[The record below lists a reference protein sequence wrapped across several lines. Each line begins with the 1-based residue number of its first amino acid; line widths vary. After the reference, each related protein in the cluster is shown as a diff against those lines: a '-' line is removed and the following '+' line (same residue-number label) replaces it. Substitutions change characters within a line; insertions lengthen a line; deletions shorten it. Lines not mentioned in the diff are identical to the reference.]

1 MSLVEYVYEMSNDE
15 KYGKWSDLHIK
26 EGAPLSYRDKSG
38 DIIRTDKVI
47 NLDEIKS
54 LIQPVLDKEE
64 RTLEK
69 MMKEEQG
76 DYDFALK
83 VVPEGVDAESA
94 TRFRCSIYYFGGTRV
109 GLVMR
114 KINEDVIP
122 IDSLNLPPVSR
133 TFNKKTSGLVLV
145 TGPTGSGKS
154 TTLAAMI
161 QEINETRSENIITVE
176 DPIEYMY
183 TEDKCII
190 SQREI
195 GKGKDSQSFHKA
207 LRGALRQ
214 DPDVML
220 IGEIRDSET
229 ANMCLEAAQTGHLV
243 FGTLHTKDAIT
254 TIQRFIQMFESDD
267 KSRVRNVLADVLV
280 GVISQALVP
289 KIGGGKMMI
298 PEVLNVNDKAR
309 VLIKNEEKANQ
320 MPNLLNSDTIKSG
333 NVSINTSLENAVIN
347 RLISPETCF
356 NYCVDLDDMKK
367 RLRAKNFDFDSSGDD
382 QDSNDSSDTGTS
394 IDSEKVERKVEKK
407 SSGSLFNK

>member
-1 MSLVEYVYEMSNDE
+1 MSLDNYIYEMATNE
-15 KYGKWSDLHIK
+15 EYGKWSDLHIK
-26 EGAPLSYRDKSG
+26 EDAFFSFRDKSG
-38 DIIRTDKVI
+38 EIVRTEKIISF
-47 NLDEIKS
+47 DEIQELVEPMLK
-54 LIQPVLDKEE
+54 KEG
-64 RTLEK
+64 RGLVDL
-69 MMKEEQG
+69 MKEEQG
-76 DYDFALK
+76 DYDFALS
-83 VVPEGVDAESA
+83 VAPEGVDKEFAI
-94 TRFRCSIYYFGGTRV
+94 RFRCSIYYFGGTRI

-114 KINEDVIP
+114 KINEDVIS
-122 IDSLNLPPVSR
+122 IESLNLPAVSR
-133 TFNKKTSGLVLV
+133 EFNKKTSGLVLV

-214 DPDVML
+214 DPDVIL

-254 TIQRFIQMFESDD
+254 TIQRFIQMFDSED
-267 KSRVRNVLADVLV
+267 KSRVRSVLADVLV

-309 VLIKNEEKANQ
+309 VLIKTEEKANQ
-320 MPNLLNSDTIKSG
+320 MPNLFTNDTIKSG
-333 NVSINTSLENAVIN
+333 NVSINTSLENAVVKE
-347 RLISPETCF
+347 LISPETCF
-356 NYCVDLDDMKK
+356 DYCVDIEDMKK
-367 RLRAKNFDFDSSGDD
+367 RLKARDFDYESKEDD
-382 QDSNDSSDTGTS
+382 DKDVTIDTSNEKPVTGNT
-394 IDSEKVERKVEKK
+394 EKRQKK
-407 SSGSLFNK
+407 GGLFSM